1 MRPVATSPV
10 VTAPGGAS
18 LIARCALLSL
28 ALSLILPGHPLSFVG
43 GPPWGPAGLGC
54 AVLLGVGLYALWPP
68 AGGGWLT
75 RAGLAGLVLAGLK
88 LLLALQAPRY
98 GLEASYYANDRF
110 AGVPET
116 STVAPGRPYTRIDPR
131 LDFGADGFALFF
143 FNDSE
148 RFNSNGPD
156 RLERG
161 RSLPWSVRW
170 SGYLNASA
178 HRTPI
183 ISLSAS
189 GPGDLTLDGQPLL
202 KVDADGRATA
212 QAQEELA

>member
-1 MRPVATSPV
+1 MG
-10 VTAPGGAS
+10 VTT
-18 LIARCALLSL
+18 ARA
-28 ALSLILPGHPLSFVG
+28 
-43 GPPWGPAGLGC
+43 
-54 AVLLGVGLYALWPP
+54 
-68 AGGGWLT
+68 
-75 RAGLAGLVLAGLK
+75 
-88 LLLALQAPRY
+88 
-98 GLEASYYANDRF
+98 
-110 AGVPET
+110 
-116 STVAPGRPYTRIDPR
+116 RIDPR

-170 SGYLNASA
+170 SGYVNASA
-178 HRTPI
+178 DRTAI

-202 KVDADGRATA
+202 KVGGDKFSQRA
-212 QAQEELA
+212 